1 MAIWFPPLVWLCRDW
16 MFEKT
21 SNRFAEINYSSGIPY
36 IICMKSRGNE
46 TASNF
51 NFHISAMGKLVT
63 CVSASLFRPV
73 SLRAGS
79 LSWILHEFYLHLE
92 VFLVNQWTRSLSG
105 NFWYWNSYE
114 KIYVENSEHHFNISF
129 RQKFHWPCRPERRWH
144 PTHGVESPWNGFYM
158 LNSIYRSRP
167 ARF

>member
-21 SNRFAEINYSSGIPY
+21 SNRFAEINYSSGTPY

-92 VFLVNQWTRSLSG
+92 VFLVNHIEIHMKKYMLKKVNIISTSRSDKSSIDPVG
-105 NFWYWNSYE
+105 
-114 KIYVENSEHHFNISF
+114 
-129 RQKFHWPCRPERRWH
+129 QRRWH

>member
-63 CVSASLFRPV
+63 CAPKCITISPSFTSSRIFVLNPSRILSP
-73 SLRAGS
+73 SGS
-79 LSWILHEFYLHLE
+79 LS
-92 VFLVNQWTRSLSG
+92 G
-105 NFWYWNSYE
+105 KPYWNSYE
-114 KIYVENSEHHFNISF
+114 KIYVEKSEHNFNISF

-144 PTHGVESPWNGFYM
+144 PTHGVESPWNGFYVKF
-158 LNSIYRSRP
+158 NISITTGP
-167 ARF
+167 FLID